1 VIWEYFENSKNRRL
15 NTFDKKEII
24 LQEEIN
30 NKVVVEEYVENKS
43 LKSTVPTVSDD
54 FKSS

>member
-1 VIWEYFENSKNRRL
+1 VIWENFENSKNRRL

-30 NKVVVEEYVENKS
+30 NKVVLEEYVENKS

>member
-1 VIWEYFENSKNRRL
+1 VIWENFENSKNRRL